1 MLSNIERCS
10 VYLIFFHFFL
20 ILRFSSR
27 LHLFPHCIPSPAQ
40 RMASPPPSK
49 SGPLTYYSLK
59 RREMEQFPTHMPNTA
74 CQSVSDFEKL
84 DRIGE
89 GTYGVVYRAKHTPGD
104 EIVALKR
111 VRTELEPD
119 GFPTSALREINL
131 LLHLRH
137 PNVVSLREVVVGRG
151 LAAIFLV
158 MEYCEQ
164 DLASLLD
171 NMPAPFTEAQVKCIA
186 LQVRKAAVRF
196 TFPEIH
202 VIWRFIKS
210 KEILKVDSKMTEWRG
225 KV

>member
-1 MLSNIERCS
+1 
-10 VYLIFFHFFL
+10 
-20 ILRFSSR
+20 
-27 LHLFPHCIPSPAQ
+27 
-40 RMASPPPSK
+40 MASPPPSK

-59 RREMEQFPTHMPNTA
+59 RRAIQHFPTHVPNTA

-186 LQVRKAAVRF
+186 LQVRKLAVRF
-196 TFPEIH
+196 MKYTIH
-202 VIWRFIKS
+202 VYDLFLSFYACQPSEDEQCVNVFKS
-210 KEILKVDSKMTEWRG
+210 DRCLNSVGTGPDFGFESSWTLMY
-225 KV
+225 